1 MQRRHL
7 LASAGAALLAA
18 PALAQPR
25 PEPRPDD
32 RPEAADADLSALRVV
47 AVAREGETAAL
58 RGYGGFDPER
68 ASNIKSASKSVMAG
82 LTGAAILHGVLE
94 GPDQRI
100 APILGDLLPPDPDP
114 RMEEIT
120 VGHLLSMRAGL
131 RSTSGPR
138 YGAWVS
144 SRDWVREALSQPFV
158 ADPGGRMIYSTGT
171 THILSAVLQEAA
183 GRDALAL
190 ARDWFEPVEGFA
202 ITGWERDPQGR
213 PLGGNQMSMTAES
226 LLAFGELYRR
236 DGVTE
241 GGERVLPEGW
251 VEASWTPRGRSR
263 WTGAGYGY
271 GWFLGQARL
280 PGDVHDVA
288 YGWGYGGQMIY
299 VVPSLAMSIAILS
312 DETQPS
318 ARTGY
323 RDRLHRLA
331 LGLMEQ
337 AAAGEE
343 VAPPEA

>member
-1 MQRRHL
+1 MQRRPF
-7 LASAGAALLAA
+7 LASAAAALLAA
-18 PALAQPR
+18 PAIAQIR
-25 PEPRPDD
+25 PEPRPPRRE
-32 RPEAADADLSALRVV
+32 RPEADLSALRVV
-47 AVAREGETAAL
+47 AVAREGEAVL
-58 RGYGGFDPER
+58 RQGYGGFDPAR
-68 ASNIKSASKSVMAG
+68 PSNIKSASKSVMAA
-82 LTGAAILHGVLE
+82 LAGAAIRQGALE
-94 GPDQRI
+94 GPDQRV
-100 APILGDLLPPDPDP
+100 APILAGLLPPDPDP
-114 RMEEIT
+114 RLGEIT

-144 SRDWVREALSQPFV
+144 SRDWVRAALAQPFE
-158 ADPGGRMIYSTGT
+158 DEPGGRMIYSTGT

-190 ARDWFEPVEGFA
+190 ARDWLGPVEGFEIVA
-202 ITGWERDPQGR
+202 WERDPQGR
-213 PLGGNQMSMTAES
+213 PLGGNQMSMTAGS

-236 DGVTE
+236 GGVTE
-241 GGERVLPEGW
+241 DGERVLPEAW
-251 VEASWTPRGRSR
+251 VETSWRPRGRSR

-271 GWFLGQARL
+271 GWFLGTARL
-280 PGDVHDVA
+280 PGGAHDVA

-299 VVPSLAMSIAILS
+299 VVPSLALSVAILS

-337 AAAGEE
+337 AEAGEDL
-343 VAPPEA
+343 APPEV